1 MPVNLK
7 TEGEFIRRLY
17 REGRINLADVYGI
30 FYKAPKNANPK
41 TMRTVLLGYYVDGRA
56 GQLRVVEQD
65 TDKAVSL
72 TDDEVTQ
79 NPSAYD
85 VVFNQLQA
93 SEHAELDM
101 KSGHLMVEDEEDE
114 GECEVYVTWP
124 ESITVYGTPTGCQP
138 QAERLRQ
145 FLNYVG
151 ILIVTRDYDTL
162 SSLFWDPA
170 ADSHTPT
177 GLERM
182 VAEQERKDGRFDVFQ
197 NPQVLT
203 LYWGEG
209 REGRFEEEMKLPK
222 GAKRQNRAGLA
233 ELSLAS
239 SYTPNG
245 IPNVELTVYADILE
259 DDRGRFRIARWEWLY
274 TD

>member
-1 MPVNLK
+1 MAVNLK
-7 TEGEFIRRLY
+7 TEGEFIQQLY

-30 FYKAPKNANPK
+30 FYKTPNDANPK
-41 TMRTVLLGYYVDGRA
+41 TMRTVLLGYYLDGRT
-56 GQLRVVEQD
+56 GQLRVVEQGTD
-65 TDKAVSL
+65 TAVSL

-93 SEHAELDM
+93 SEHAELGM
-101 KSGHLMVEDEEDE
+101 KAGRLMVEDEEDE

-124 ESITVYGTPTGCQP
+124 ESVTVYGTPKGCQP

-162 SSLFWDPA
+162 SSLFWDPE
-170 ADSHTPT
+170 ADAHTPA
-177 GLERM
+177 GLEAM

-209 REGRFEEEMKLPK
+209 RDGRFEEEMKLPK
-222 GAKRQNRAGLA
+222 GAKRQHRAGLG
-233 ELSLAS
+233 ELCLAS

-245 IPNVELTVYADILE
+245 IPNVELTAYADILE